1 MKLSPRGRCLF
12 CCRGGLFKKPGVW
25 WQAQHWDQRLP
36 PNTHFDRGPIMIA
49 LTRLN
54 GQQFVINAEKI
65 RYLESTPDT
74 LVCCDTGEKLMV
86 KESLQE
92 VIRRAIDYARTIRR
106 PIAD

>member
-1 MKLSPRGRCLF
+1 
-12 CCRGGLFKKPGVW
+12 
-25 WQAQHWDQRLP
+25 
-36 PNTHFDRGPIMIA
+36 MIA

-86 KESLQE
+86 KETLTE
-92 VIRRAIDYARTIRR
+92 VMRKAIEYARIIRR
-106 PIAD
+106 PITD